1 MAGGKVPPVRPL
13 IPIHNE
19 DDDDSLSSWPGE
31 VYAPPRRRRLGAW
44 IVTICM
50 VAGLALVGLAA
61 ERRYHVVA
69 LITRQASPQPSVDP
83 RVDSLLVDGERA
95 LAEGRLD
102 AAQGDFDKASVLTER
117 DPRVLVGQARVAAT
131 KADIPWLKTRLL
143 AADAIEEARTTKAEL
158 DERVAVARHAAD
170 EAEAA
175 APRDPRALRAKL
187 DALRLG
193 GDLEAARGYVVAVF
207 AQASEPE
214 TAYVLAAL
222 DLAQPASPIAAVVDR
237 LRLATASDPPA
248 ARAAAALVYALVR
261 SGDASGAK
269 AVLSKLDATARSSP
283 LLPSLHA
290 WVGSDRRLVA
300 PEPTAAPSAAP
311 TSSDSPA
318 SAPAQGGAAAPA
330 VEPVRVNGATPQS
343 TLQAA
348 ADAMHRGDADRAE
361 RIYQAILAG
370 NPNESQAL
378 SGLGDVLRTRN
389 DPWGAIDVYKRA
401 IGVNPSYL
409 PALLGLGDTQW
420 AQNDH
425 AGATR
430 TYKRI
435 VDHFPDGTYPDYVTQ
450 RAAQS
455 QP

>member
-1 MAGGKVPPVRPL
+1 LSGLVVAGAR
-13 IPIHNE
+13 
-19 DDDDSLSSWPGE
+19 
-31 VYAPPRRRRLGAW
+31 APP
-44 IVTICM
+44 
-50 VAGLALVGLAA
+50 
-61 ERRYHVVA
+61 
-69 LITRQASPQPSVDP
+69 
-83 RVDSLLVDGERA
+83 
-95 LAEGRLD
+95 EGRLD
-102 AAQGDFDKASVLTER
+102 AAQGDFDKASVLGER
-117 DPRVLVGQARVAAT
+117 DPRVLIGQARVAAT
-131 KADIPWLKTRLL
+131 KADIPWLKLRLL

-158 DERVAVARHAAD
+158 DERVPVARRAAD

-222 DLAQPASPIAAVVDR
+222 DLAQPGAPIAAVVDR
-237 LRLATASDPPA
+237 LRLAAGSDPPA
-248 ARAAAALVYALVR
+248 VRAAAALVYALVR
-261 SGDASGAK
+261 SGDTSGAK

-290 WVGSDRRLVA
+290 WVGADRRLA
-300 PEPTAAPSAAP
+300 MPEPTVAPSPAP
-311 TSSDSPA
+311 TSSDSSA
-318 SAPAQGGAAAPA
+318 SAPPPAQGGAATSA
-330 VEPVRVNGATPQS
+330 VEPVRANGATPQS

-348 ADAMHRGDADRAE
+348 ADAMHRGDSDRAE

-389 DPWGAIDVYKRA
+389 DPWGAIDVYRRA

-420 AQNDH
+420 AQNDR
-425 AGATR
+425 AGATL

-450 RAAQS
+450 RAAQP

>member
-1 MAGGKVPPVRPL
+1 M
-13 IPIHNE
+13 I
-19 DDDDSLSSWPGE
+19 
-31 VYAPPRRRRLGAW
+31 
-44 IVTICM
+44 
-50 VAGLALVGLAA
+50 
-61 ERRYHVVA
+61 
-69 LITRQASPQPSVDP
+69 
-83 RVDSLLVDGERA
+83 
-95 LAEGRLD
+95 
-102 AAQGDFDKASVLTER
+102 
-117 DPRVLVGQARVAAT
+117 GQARVAAT

-143 AADAIEEARTTKAEL
+143 AADAVEEARTTKAEL

-170 EAEAA
+170 DAEAA

-193 GDLEAARGYVVAVF
+193 GDLDAARSYVVAVF

-222 DLAQPASPIAAVVDR
+222 DLAQPGSPIAAVVDR
-237 LRLATASDPPA
+237 LRLAAASDPPP
-248 ARAAAALVYALVR
+248 ARAAAALVYALVQ
-261 SGDASGAK
+261 SGDTPGAK

-290 WVGSDRRLVA
+290 WVGADRRLVV
-300 PEPTAAPSAAP
+300 PEPSVALSTAP
-311 TSSDSPA
+311 TSSDSSA
-318 SAPAQGGAAAPA
+318 SPQPAQGGAPAPG
-330 VEPVRVNGATPQS
+330 VEPVHTNGATSQS

-348 ADAMHRGDADRAE
+348 ADAMHRGDSDRAE

-389 DPWGAIDVYKRA
+389 NPWGAIDVYKRA

-409 PALLGLGDTQW
+409 PALLGLADTQW

-425 AGATR
+425 EGATR
-430 TYKRI
+430 TYQRI
-435 VDHFPDGTYPDYVTQ
+435 VNHFPDGTYPDYVTQ
-450 RAAQS
+450 RAAQP